1 MRGIDFYFESIE
13 HLIDRM
19 MSNAECNRDTIVIA
33 KPWLIK
39 DLFETIMS
47 GYIIDVDQ
55 IEFDKSEECI
65 FGLHLTENYI
75 LSIYKLKNRDDGY
88 HFCEADDTWFDI
100 DCNLSYMN
108 FLNDMQCDYRVISV
122 DETKDFEYIHDCD
135 VCEDCDECCA
145 EVGFEIEPEIA
156 IEMDDSSAPLIIE
169 NMYGNIIYGDN
180 IVTYNED

>member
-19 MSNAECNRDTIVIA
+19 MGNAECNRDTVVIA
-33 KPWLIK
+33 KYCLIK
-39 DLFETIMS
+39 DLLETIMS
-47 GYIIDVDQ
+47 NYVVDIDKIKLDRC
-55 IEFDKSEECI
+55 EESI

-75 LSIYKLKNRDDGY
+75 LSVYKLKNENEGY
-88 HFCEADDTWFDI
+88 SLCEADDTWFDI

-122 DETKDFEYIHDCD
+122 DETKDFEYVHDCGE
-135 VCEDCDECCA
+135 CEDCDEFC
-145 EVGFEIEPEIA
+145 VDLEIEPEIE
-156 IEMDDSSAPLIIE
+156 IEMDGSSAPLIIE

-180 IVTYNED
+180 VVTYNED

>member
-19 MSNAECNRDTIVIA
+19 MGNAECNRDTVVIA
-33 KPWLIK
+33 KYCLIK
-39 DLFETIMS
+39 DLLETIMS
-47 GYIIDVDQ
+47 SYVVDIDK
-55 IEFDKSEECI
+55 IELNRCEESVY
-65 FGLHLTENYI
+65 GLHLTENYI
-75 LSIYKLKNRDDGY
+75 LSVYKLKNKNEEY
-88 HFCEADDTWFDI
+88 SLCEADDTWFDI

-122 DETKDFEYIHDCD
+122 DETKDFEYVHDCGE
-135 VCEDCDECCA
+135 CEDCDECCA
-145 EVGFEIEPEIA
+145 EVGFEIESEIA
-156 IEMDDSSAPLIIE
+156 TEMDDSSAPLIIE